1 MTDILSS
8 AFKFILFSFC
18 LSVVLSLFDIAI
30 FSLIIVLIN
39 LTAWYIFTLDVISL
53 NKKEQ
58 YIFLYR
64 RRIPRFM
71 FQKPNREDKIYFEKK
86 DLQPI
91 TTFRKQRLLFSTF
104 LFLIW
109 PGSQLL
115 FISFEKKTSYF
126 LLFSLCTLWIIDLIL
141 IKRYQD
147 KFNVPKKYQELLNR
161 LYPHQGNYTFEHQK
175 MMILIFLIL
184 GCLFFIVFLHVDGLE
199 YLKFI

>member
-1 MTDILSS
+1 MTNVLSS

-18 LSVVLSLFDIAI
+18 LSVVLSLFDINI

-39 LTAWYIFTLDVISL
+39 LTVWYIFTLDVISL

-64 RRIPRFM
+64 RRIPVSM
-71 FQKPNREDKIYFEKK
+71 FQNRITKDRMYFEKK

-115 FISFEKKTSYF
+115 FISFEKKISYF
-126 LLFSLCTLWIIDLIL
+126 LLFSLCTFWIIDLIL
-141 IKRYQD
+141 IKRYQN
-147 KFNVPKKYQELLNR
+147 KFNVPEKYQELLNR
-161 LYPHQGNYTFEHQK
+161 LYSHQGNHTFEHQK
-175 MMILIFLIL
+175 MMILTFLIL
-184 GCLFFIVFLHVDGLE
+184 GCLFFIVFLHVGGLE
-199 YLKFI
+199 YLKLI

>member
-64 RRIPRFM
+64 RRFPSFM

-161 LYPHQGNYTFEHQK
+161 LYSHQGNYTFEHQK

-199 YLKFI
+199 YLKLI

>member
-39 LTAWYIFTLDVISL
+39 LTAWYIFTLDVISF

-58 YIFLYR
+58 YIFWPSR
-64 RRIPRFM
+64 PREGIIWGKRM
-71 FQKPNREDKIYFEKK
+71 KEIRMYFEKQ

-115 FISFEKKTSYF
+115 FISFEKKISYF
-126 LLFSLCTLWIIDLIL
+126 LLFSLCTFWIIDLIL
-141 IKRYQD
+141 IKRYQN

-161 LYPHQGNYTFEHQK
+161 LYSHQGNYTFEHQK

-184 GCLFFIVFLHVDGLE
+184 GCLFSIVFLRVGGLE
-199 YLKFI
+199 YLKLI

>member
-1 MTDILSS
+1 MINVLSS

-64 RRIPRFM
+64 RRFQSFM

-161 LYPHQGNYTFEHQK
+161 LYSHQGNHTFEHQK

-199 YLKFI
+199 YLKLI

>member
-58 YIFLYR
+58 YIFWPSR
-64 RRIPRFM
+64 PRGAIIWGKRM
-71 FQKPNREDKIYFEKK
+71 KEIRIYFEKK

-161 LYPHQGNYTFEHQK
+161 LYSHQGNYTFEHQK

-199 YLKFI
+199 YLKLI